1 MNFRI
6 AVCDDDKDMLSII
19 SDYLIEVFSRKGI
32 ELELREFSEGKTL
45 LEQHYIKPFQAIFL
59 DICMPETD
67 GFQIA
72 EVLRKQRKKAQII
85 FVTSK
90 DELVYQSFDY
100 QPFHFIRKAEA
111 AEMEKQFEHVV
122 DKLIDDSKNC
132 AKIKLPLPYGTTA
145 EVTVSDIIMI
155 QSDKNYLEYEFNDG
169 RVLRVRES
177 MAIAEE
183 HLRKYD
189 FIRISSRI
197 MLNVSYV
204 ARVRER
210 EGEVVLKTGYVY
222 SVSRN
227 YKKSVISAYMKY
239 LRSRS

>member
-72 EVLRKQRKKAQII
+72 EVLRKQRKKPQII

-145 EVTVSDIIMI
+145 EVTVSDIIMV

-169 RVLRVRES
+169 RILRVRES

>member
-1 MNFRI
+1 MNLRI
-6 AVCDDDKDMLSII
+6 AACDDNKDMLSII
-19 SDYLIEVFSRKGI
+19 SSHLNEVFLKKGI
-32 ELELREFSEGKTL
+32 DLELREFIEGKTL
-45 LEQHYIKPFQAIFL
+45 LAQHRLQPFQAIFL
-59 DICMPETD
+59 DISMPQMD

-72 EVLRKQRKKAQII
+72 ENLKKHNKNTQII

-122 DKLIDDSKNC
+122 EKLIDYNKSF
-132 AKIKLPLPYGTTA
+132 AKIKLPLPYGSTE
-145 EVTVSDIIMI
+145 EVAVSDIIMI
-155 QSDKNYLEYEFNDG
+155 QSDKNYLEYEFNNG
-169 RVLRVRES
+169 KILRVRES
-177 MAIAEE
+177 MSEAEE
-183 HLRKYD
+183 NLKKYD
-189 FIRISSRI
+189 FIRICSRI
-197 MLNVSYV
+197 MVNISYIS
-204 ARVRER
+204 RVRER

-239 LRSRS
+239 LRSRL